1 MRLLKE
7 IQSLM
12 GNYHLKSGVY
22 HYYRNEY
29 PQAVDFLR
37 KALKD
42 EDTLS
47 ASDRRN
53 LRYYLTL
60 SLLESAQRLHGRGEH
75 DEAAEQLGRA
85 AEVSPA
91 YPDIRFRLGQALDD
105 MGRGDDAAGEYR
117 KAIDCNPR
125 YLEAHVAL
133 AFCLLRQDRRAE
145 ADTAFRRALEVK
157 KDRMSRPFDR
167 GIELL
172 SRGDT
177 ERATEQFH
185 EAFLA
190 LPEVAHECLKKA
202 LHWLKSEEHERALA
216 ELDRA
221 LERNPRYP
229 DLHNFRGVV
238 LCELDRVEEALEAFR
253 VSSEQSP
260 CYLVPRLNRA
270 FALIRLGEYPQ
281 AAAELESILE
291 IEPGEPAAAAKL
303 EELRSGRLPER
314 RRPATRG
321 STR

>member
-7 IQSLM
+7 IQNLM

-29 PQAVDFLR
+29 AQAVDFLR

-42 EDTLS
+42 EDGLS

-60 SLLESAQRLHGRGEH
+60 SLLESAQRLHGKGEH
-75 DEAAEQLGRA
+75 DEAAEQLRRA

-91 YPDIRFRLGQALDD
+91 YPDIHFRLGQALEE
-105 MGRGDDAAGEYR
+105 MAQGADAAGEYR
-117 KAIDCNPR
+117 KAIACNPR

-133 AFCLLRQDRRAE
+133 AFCLLRQDRRGDAAE
-145 ADTAFRRALEVK
+145 AFRQALEVK
-157 KDRMSRPFDR
+157 KNRMSLPFGRAID
-167 GIELL
+167 LL
-172 SRGDT
+172 AQGQT
-177 ERATEQFH
+177 ERAYEQFH

-202 LHWLKSEEHERALA
+202 LDWLKAEEHERALA

-238 LCELDRVEEALEAFR
+238 LCELDRVEEALEPFR
-253 VSSEQSP
+253 ISAELSP
-260 CYLVPRLNRA
+260 GYLVPRLNRA
-270 FALIRLGEYPQ
+270 FALIRLGEHRK
-281 AAAELESILE
+281 AVVELESVLE
-291 IEPGEPAAAAKL
+291 IEPGEPAAMAKL

>member
-7 IQSLM
+7 IQNLM

-29 PQAVDFLR
+29 AQAVDFLR

-42 EDTLS
+42 DGLS
-47 ASDRRN
+47 ASDLRN
-53 LRYYLTL
+53 VRYYLTL
-60 SLLESAQRLHGRGEH
+60 SLLESAQRLHAKGEH
-75 DEAAEQLGRA
+75 DEAVEQLRRA
-85 AEVSPA
+85 AEVSPT
-91 YPDIRFRLGQALDD
+91 YPDIPFRLGQSLEELH
-105 MGRGDDAAGEYR
+105 RRDAAAAEYR
-117 KAIDCNPR
+117 KAIACNPR

-145 ADTAFRRALEVK
+145 ALDAFRQALAVKQERTVLPFERATGLLEA
-157 KDRMSRPFDR
+157 
-167 GIELL
+167 GE
-172 SRGDT
+172 T
-177 ERATEQFH
+177 ERATEQFQ
-185 EAFLA
+185 EALLA

-202 LHWLKSEEHERALA
+202 LDWLKAEEHDRALG

-238 LCELDRVEEALEAFR
+238 LCELDRIDEAIEAFR
-253 VSSEQSP
+253 LSATQSP
-260 CYLVPRLNRA
+260 GYLVPRLNSA
-270 FALIRLGEYPQ
+270 FALVRLGEYRK
-281 AAAELESILE
+281 AETELESILE
-291 IEPGEPAAAAKL
+291 IEPGEPAATAKL

>member
-7 IQSLM
+7 IQNLM

-29 PQAVDFLR
+29 AQAVDFLR

-42 EDTLS
+42 EEGLS

-53 LRYYLTL
+53 VRYYLTL
-60 SLLESAQRLHGRGEH
+60 SLLESAQRLYGKGER
-75 DEAAEQLGRA
+75 DEAVEQLHRA
-85 AEVSPA
+85 ADVSPA
-91 YPDIRFRLGQALDD
+91 YPDIHFRLGQALEEMDK
-105 MGRGDDAAGEYR
+105 GDAAAGEYR
-117 KAIDCNPR
+117 KAIDCNAR

-133 AFCLLRQDRRAE
+133 AFCLLRQDRRADAAE
-145 ADTAFRRALEVK
+145 AFRRALEVK
-157 KDRMSRPFDR
+157 KDRMSIPFQRALDLLAR
-167 GIELL
+167 GE
-172 SRGDT
+172 T
-177 ERATEQFH
+177 EKASEQFQ

-202 LHWLKSEEHERALA
+202 LDWLKAEEHDRALC

-238 LCELDRVEEALEAFR
+238 LCELDRVEEALEPFR
-253 VSSEQSP
+253 TSAELSP
-260 CYLVPRLNRA
+260 GYLVPRLNLA
-270 FALIRLGEYPQ
+270 FALIRLGEYRK
-281 AAAELESILE
+281 AEAELESILE
-291 IEPGEPAAAAKL
+291 IEPGEPAATAKL

>member
-7 IQSLM
+7 IQNLM

-29 PQAVDFLR
+29 AQAVDFLR

-42 EDTLS
+42 EEGLS

-53 LRYYLTL
+53 VRYYLTL
-60 SLLESAQRLHGRGEH
+60 SLLESAQRLHGKGAH
-75 DEAAEQLGRA
+75 DEAVEQLQRA

-91 YPDIRFRLGQALDD
+91 YPDIHFRLGQALEDL
-105 MGRGDDAAGEYR
+105 GRRDAAAGEYR
-117 KAIDCNPR
+117 KAIACHPR

-133 AFCLLRQDRRAE
+133 AFCLLRQDRRTE
-145 ADTAFRRALEVK
+145 ATDAFRQALAVKQERMVLPFERALGLLA
-157 KDRMSRPFDR
+157 R
-167 GIELL
+167 GE
-172 SRGDT
+172 T
-177 ERATEQFH
+177 ERAAEQLQ
-185 EAFLA
+185 EALLA
-190 LPEVAHECLKKA
+190 LPELAHECLKKA
-202 LHWLKSEEHERALA
+202 LDWLKAEEHDRALA

-238 LCELDRVEEALEAFR
+238 LCELERVDEAIEAFR
-253 VSSEQSP
+253 VSAALSP
-260 CYLVPRLNRA
+260 GYLVPRLNCA
-270 FALIRLGEYPQ
+270 FALVRLGEYRK
-281 AAAELESILE
+281 AAAELESVLE
-291 IEPGEPAAAAKL
+291 IEPGEPAATAKL